1 MPYINYFLKYFYT
14 DDMDTWERLIH
25 LQVFYVILLYYDRLG

>member
-1 MPYINYFLKYFYT
+1 MPYIDYFLKYFYT

-25 LQVFYVILLYYDRLG
+25 LQVFYVILL